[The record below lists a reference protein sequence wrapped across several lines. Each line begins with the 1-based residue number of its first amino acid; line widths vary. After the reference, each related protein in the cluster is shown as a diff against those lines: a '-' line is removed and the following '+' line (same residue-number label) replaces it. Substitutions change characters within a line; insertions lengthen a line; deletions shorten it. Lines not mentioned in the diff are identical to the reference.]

1 MITIKDVAKEA
12 GVSIATVSHVLN
24 NTGRANEDTWKR
36 VRQAAED
43 LGYIPNSLAQSL
55 LSKKT
60 NIIGIIISD
69 ISNLYNASFI
79 KYLNIYAKES
89 GYFLLIG
96 STEGHLEE
104 EKEIVDS
111 FIGKNVEALIIAPHN
126 YCEESFYE
134 EILEKVRKRRIPL
147 LFANMNFPTIKTSFV
162 VPDLEEG
169 EYLVTKYLLDSG
181 LKDLIFIGGDMS
193 HYYTGIKYKGFTRAL
208 EEYKINYNMKNY
220 IECGQNYNFNDG
232 RTAVKKYLGANGL
245 PEAFVVANDVMAY
258 GVIKGLKEIG
268 LKVPEDVSVVG
279 FDDIEMPV
287 VDSVP
292 ITTVR
297 IPLEEIARL
306 CIEIIKNETGKKML
320 KQYILQPELVIRESV
335 KPK

>member
-1 MITIKDVAKEA
+1 MITIKDVAKKA

-24 NTGRANEDTWKR
+24 NTGRANEDTRKR
-36 VRQAAED
+36 VKQAADE
-43 LGYIPNSLAQSL
+43 LGYIPNSLAQGL

-60 NIIGIIISD
+60 NIIGVIISD

-79 KYLNIYAKES
+79 KFLNVYAKENR
-89 GYFLLIG
+89 YFLLIG

-104 EKEIVDS
+104 EKEIVDG
-111 FIGKNVEALIIAPHN
+111 FISKNVEALIIAPHN
-126 YCEESFYE
+126 YCDDSFYE
-134 EILEKVRKRRIPL
+134 EILAKARKRRIPL
-147 LFANMNFPTIKTSFV
+147 LFANMNFLKIKSSFV

-169 EYLVTKYLLDSG
+169 EYLITKYLLDNG
-181 LKDLIFIGGDMS
+181 LKDLVFIGGDMS
-193 HYYTGIKYKGFTRAL
+193 HYYTEIKYKGFVRAL
-208 EEYKINYNMKNY
+208 EEYNIKYDKNNF
-220 IECGQNYNFNDG
+220 IECGRNYSFNDG
-232 RTAVKKYLGANGL
+232 RTAVKEYLSKNSL
-245 PEAFVVANDVMAY
+245 SEAFAVANDVMAY
-258 GVIKGLKEIG
+258 GVIKGLKEMGI
-268 LKVPEDVSVVG
+268 KVPEDVSVVG

-306 CIEIIKNETGKKML
+306 CIETIKEDAGKKLL